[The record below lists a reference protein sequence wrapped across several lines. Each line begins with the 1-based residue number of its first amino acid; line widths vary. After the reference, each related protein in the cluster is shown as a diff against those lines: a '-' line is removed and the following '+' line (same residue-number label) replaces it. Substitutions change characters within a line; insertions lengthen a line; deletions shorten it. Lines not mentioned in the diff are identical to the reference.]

1 MTNYRAFSL
10 VALLVLLTTAAL
22 SNPILPGW
30 YKLEIENNDGSLHQ
44 TGPDTYSHWFD
55 GGSPGTQ
62 NGYVSYLIFSG
73 VPDGIVKSWTLIPC
87 PLAAPCDL
95 IDTPSPGI
103 GSERSL
109 AVVAASSVPEPG
121 TATEA
126 LAGLLG
132 FIGGL
137 LFWQAMVRWNI
148 RNEKRL
154 AAMRDE
160 AAQTC
165 RVHLPEG
172 IYQESRPVC
181 GDAGLSSTRSNLII
195 AALRTSK
202 CPMCKRTLE
211 LDSTVAIHCKCG
223 VYISPW
229 QVKYHAELIAKM
241 DSAAREGSTC
251 A

>member
-10 VALLVLLTTAAL
+10 VVLLFLLTTAVLA
-22 SNPILPGW
+22 NPILPGW

-62 NGYVSYLIFSG
+62 NGYVSYLIFTG

-95 IDTPSPGI
+95 IDTPAQGI

-165 RVHLPEG
+165 RVHLPP
-172 IYQESRPVC
+172 IKPDV
-181 GDAGLSSTRSNLII
+181 AALTSTRNNVII
-195 AALRTSK
+195 KTLRDGK
-202 CPMCKRTLE
+202 CVMCKKAI
-211 LDSTVAIHCKCG
+211 DIGQDGAIHCKCG